1 MGDILSGETQ
11 LFILLKDCINFLLH
25 LVLLLWKIHEVLA
38 TNNIP
43 HQHCQVQ
50 HSRQHHSHTPLSY
63 NYPQELQKEICWPT
77 FLDSLVY
84 LKREVYSTYF
94 SVFFSILFFFL
105 WLLIKAQG
113 RCDQS
118 LCDCSSLSRAGR
130 CRALQVSSELC
141 HWLHQNP
148 PAPPALVLQL
158 YTQYKLWARG
168 GCRGASI
175 QGAANCRVSII
186 PTELSPGAAGCRVN
200 FPPFSSSMLTLS
212 PSSSLYILLITWA
225 SLISGWHNLSSSN
238 LSH

>member
-50 HSRQHHSHTPLSY
+50 HSRQHHHSHTPS
-63 NYPQELQKEICWPT
+63 ELQLPPRVKKRNILANFSSLSGMFEKRSLFNLLLSI
-77 FLDSLVY
+77 FLYNNL
-84 LKREVYSTYF
+84 
-94 SVFFSILFFFL
+94 FL
-105 WLLIKAQG
+105 WLLIKARG
-113 RCDQS
+113 RCDQA
-118 LCDCSSLSRAGR
+118 LCDCFSLSRAVGLDASGL
-130 CRALQVSSELC
+130 CRPR
-141 HWLHQNP
+141 QNSVIGCSRTP
-148 PAPPALVLQL
+148 RRPLLPVLQL

-200 FPPFSSSMLTLS
+200 FSPRCWHCHHPPACTFSL
-212 PSSSLYILLITWA
+212 
-225 SLISGWHNLSSSN
+225 
-238 LSH
+238 